1 MKSLK
6 VWDTK
11 INVQKS
17 ISFLCSNNNL
27 SEKEFKIF
35 SFTMALKTIKY
46 SGINLTKEVKDLYI
60 EHYKTSMKKIEHENG
75 KVSLFMD

>member
-27 SEKEFKIF
+27 SEKEFKFF